1 MVPIRV
7 GSDVLHTSQRVRERE
22 SGMRSGGEF
31 TKRGY
36 LCCVVIQCE
45 RDQVGQCQPRQRI
58 QRASTRERKRQ
69 GHSACVPLVR
79 VLASGRAR
87 CRMWAAAGRRRRVV
101 GRRRRVGGGCSF
113 FVALQSIPS
122 AVSSQHPSP
131 VTSHRPAPTTH
142 YHPPPPITHSPPHS
156 IGRNKICTFWQTTPP
171 PVCSVE
177 SPADRFGGT
186 CLLQG
191 GHDA

>member
-1 MVPIRV
+1 
-7 GSDVLHTSQRVRERE
+7 
-22 SGMRSGGEF
+22 MRSGGEC
-31 TKRGY
+31 TKGGY

-79 VLASGRAR
+79 VLASGRVR
-87 CRMWAAAGRRRRVV
+87 CRPHAAAGRRRRVA

-156 IGRNKICTFWQTTPP
+156 IGRNKICTFWQTTSPQFP
-171 PVCSVE
+171 FHVEHVCYKEAMMPKVKRYPYTKAGKAAAKKARKKKKRAS
-177 SPADRFGGT
+177 
-186 CLLQG
+186 
-191 GHDA
+191 